1 MLKINGREVSAEV
14 ATLSRSIRRV
24 EKYRVTCE
32 DGRTHSEIKAQYLD
46 FTLELGGFDKAEY
59 EALFADITAG
69 EAVIELDG
77 AEYTGMFDSV
87 ADEVLYEGPDG
98 YYWDNLKLS
107 FAGTRP
113 WEADD
118 EN

>member
-14 ATLSRSIRRV
+14 VGISRSIRRE

-32 DGRTHSEIKAQYLD
+32 DGRAHSELRARYLD

-59 EALFADITAG
+59 DALLAEISSG

-77 AEYTGMFDSV
+77 EEFVGLFDSI
-87 ADEVLYEGPDG
+87 ADEVLYEGADG
-98 YYWDNLKLS
+98 YYWDNLSLS
-107 FAGTRP
+107 FSGTRH
-113 WEADD
+113 WE
-118 EN
+118 EGV

>member
-14 ATLSRSIRRV
+14 AAISRSIRQV

-32 DGRTHSEIKAQYLD
+32 DGRTHSEIKARYAD

-59 EALFADITAG
+59 EALLAEILAG
-69 EAVIELDG
+69 EVMIELDG
-77 AEYTGMFDSV
+77 REFVGLFDSV
-87 ADEVLYEGPDG
+87 SDEVLYEGPDG
-98 YYWDNLKLS
+98 YYWDNLKLK
-107 FAGTRP
+107 FAGTVP
-113 WEADD
+113 WEAAD

>member
-14 ATLSRSIRRV
+14 AAISRSVRRV

-59 EALFADITAG
+59 EALIADITAG
-69 EAVIELDG
+69 EVVLELDG
-77 AEYTGMFDSV
+77 EEFVGLFDSIS
-87 ADEVLYEGPDG
+87 DEVLYEGADG
-98 YYWDNLKLS
+98 YYWDSLKLK
-107 FAGTRP
+107 FVGTRP
-113 WEADD
+113 WEAGQ
-118 EN
+118 